1 MCKFKGF
8 GFWHLFCGGWVQ
20 RVVIESLDRGGFL
33 GGFVLLLL
41 DGIWGSRRILF
52 FVSREWGNW
61 VTKGKFVI
69 CAFGALTSF

>member
-1 MCKFKGF
+1 MCRIKGF
-8 GFWHLFCGGWVQ
+8 GFWDLFCGGGVQ
-20 RVVIESLDRGGFL
+20 RVVVSVRGFV